1 MSTLS
6 ASSTSFSTAA
16 ALVGTNNQSAT
27 NATVRM
33 PTELWLPDTSHSN
46 YFHLYPDP
54 IDRFVAVNRHHTTVL
69 KYRNIPLTL
78 SRINNNDTTT
88 DYNATAVT
96 LLDVHFQ
103 SLNTVAIVLDQFLP
117 PALSSHAEVWI
128 VTGSGHHVGG
138 GGSGSQGGHNHQ
150 RREEGGVL
158 FQAVRRYLIEWDM
171 AFWIGKDGVGNFGGS
186 FLVRGT

>member
-1 MSTLS
+1 
-6 ASSTSFSTAA
+6 
-16 ALVGTNNQSAT
+16 
-27 NATVRM
+27 M

-46 YFHLYPDP
+46 YFHMYPDP
-54 IDRFVAVNRHHTTVL
+54 MDRFIAVNRHHTTVL
-69 KYRNIPLTL
+69 KHRKIPLTL
-78 SRINNNDTTT
+78 SRNEDDITE
-88 DYNATAVT
+88 NANAVT

-103 SLNTVAIVLDQFLP
+103 SLHTVTIVLDHFLP

-138 GGSGSQGGHNHQ
+138 GQGGHNHQ

-158 FQAVRRYLIEWDM
+158 FQAVRRYLTEWDM
-171 AFWIGKDGVGNFGGS
+171 AFWIGKDGVGNFGS